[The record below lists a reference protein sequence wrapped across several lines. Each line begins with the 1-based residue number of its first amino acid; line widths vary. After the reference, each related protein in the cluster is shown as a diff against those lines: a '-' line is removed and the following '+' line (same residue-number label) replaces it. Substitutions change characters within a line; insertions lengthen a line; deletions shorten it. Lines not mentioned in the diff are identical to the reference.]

1 MVGCGRFGTIVWE
14 CVGNVF
20 GEVNLKIL
28 HIVAKIVLVIFNR
41 KKMVIL
47 YNIRGCDLC
56 VAMIL
61 Y

>member
-1 MVGCGRFGTIVWE
+1 MIRVIVWE
-14 CVGNVF
+14 CVGDIF
-20 GEVNLKIL
+20 GEVDLKYYIL
-28 HIVAKIVLVIFNR
+28 WLKIVLVIFNR